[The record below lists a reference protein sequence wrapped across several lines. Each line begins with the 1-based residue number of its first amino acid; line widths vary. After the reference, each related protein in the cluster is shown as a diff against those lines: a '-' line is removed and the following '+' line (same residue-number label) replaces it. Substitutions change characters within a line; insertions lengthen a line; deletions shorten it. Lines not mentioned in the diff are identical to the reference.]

1 MSAAETSSLASMRRK
16 TQGNPGS
23 PRGRRKQPERTA
35 LSEDRLLGAALQL
48 ISERGYERTTLQAIG
63 DAAGYSRGLVSHRFG
78 SKEGLLWALLERMFR
93 HWGAE
98 SLAPA
103 VGERVGIEALHAA
116 IDATRA
122 SLHAAPE
129 RLRAFYA
136 LLFESLGPLPAL
148 RPKVA
153 EFHRRQR
160 TAVQEWIEAGVRAG
174 RVRADVDAATQ
185 AALFVS
191 AIRGAAWQWLID
203 PGVDVDAI
211 HEEIKATF
219 ARNLGRSEA

>member
-1 MSAAETSSLASMRRK
+1 MMRLDQGGAAKPSPEREK
-16 TQGNPGS
+16 S
-23 PRGRRKQPERTA
+23 PRVRRRTQAERSA
-35 LSEDRLLGAALQL
+35 QSEDRLLGAALEL

-63 DAAGYSRGLVSHRFG
+63 ERAGYSRGLAGHRFG

-93 HWGAE
+93 HWGTE

-103 VGERVGIEALHAA
+103 VGDRVGIDALHAA
-116 IDATRA
+116 IDAARTA
-122 SLHAAPE
+122 LHASPE

-136 LLFESLGPLPAL
+136 LLFESLGPIPAL
-148 RPKVA
+148 RPQVA

-160 TAVQEWIEAGVRAG
+160 AAVQQWIEAGMRTG
-174 RVRADVDAATQ
+174 DVRADVDAATQ

-203 PGVDVDAI
+203 PAVDVDAI

-219 ARNLGRSEA
+219 ARNLGGSEE

>member
-1 MSAAETSSLASMRRK
+1 MMRVEHESAAKSAPGRGKRAAARRR
-16 TQGNPGS
+16 TQA
-23 PRGRRKQPERTA
+23 ERTA
-35 LSEDRLLGAALQL
+35 QSEHRLLAAALEL

-63 DAAGYSRGLVSHRFG
+63 ERAGYSRGLVGHRFG
-78 SKEGLLWALLERMFR
+78 SKEGLLWAALERMFR

-103 VGERVGIEALHAA
+103 VGQRVGIEALHAA
-116 IDATRA
+116 IDTTRA
-122 SLHAAPE
+122 ALHAAPE

-160 TAVQEWIEAGVRAG
+160 AAVQEWIEAGVRAG
-174 RVRADVDAATQ
+174 SVRTDVDAATQ

-203 PGVDVDAI
+203 PSVDVDAI

-219 ARNLGRSEA
+219 ARNLRRSDT